1 MPNTAN
7 YLYGFEVKGI
17 QRYIFHSNKLKD
29 IAGASALIES
39 ISTTLAD
46 QFIQDNNLSGIEFVR
61 RAAGSI
67 WLYTNHDTC
76 KKWVHSFPF
85 YVQQHVPNI
94 DMVQAVVPASTSL
107 ANDISTLW
115 NRLQAQS
122 GHGFFIPSV
131 GYMGIERVRLTGELA
146 LYTDRSNPS
155 EKSGRATQ
163 AKRTQEEQNRTEFY
177 KKFTGLRTINP
188 NKIPLNTEH
197 LTPKAATSSKSSD
210 KSWIALIYIDGN
222 NMGKLFQR
230 LAENSHH
237 PSDYFSFSEKIKHIT
252 TTAANR
258 ASQALHTLA
267 ADAKYYPLRPIIL
280 GGDDVTV
287 LTRADLA
294 LQFAQTFIQTFEEE
308 SREVLSEYHT
318 QLGYTQLTAC
328 GGIAFIKAHYPFFYA
343 IELAGAL
350 TKEAKLRAKQVKNGQ
365 TPSAVSLYR
374 VLSSFVEPLDQM
386 KRRTH
391 CDIHNQPVFDAG
403 PYFIHHANTS
413 NKDLQTLMQTV
424 QALQDLDQSPQGG
437 AGKLRQLLQ
446 YYKSEPH
453 KANLF
458 LNRLRQV
465 NPTLYKIVH
474 DFHDNLGMLY
484 DAFQIYSLT

>member
-1 MPNTAN
+1 MPNTSN
-7 YLYGFEVKGI
+7 FLYGFEVKGI

-39 ISTTLAD
+39 ISTSLAD
-46 QFIQDNNLSGIEFVR
+46 QFILDHKLSGIEFVR

-67 WLYTNHDTC
+67 WLYADYNTC
-76 KKWVHSFPF
+76 KKWTLSFPL

-115 NRLQAQS
+115 DRLQAQS
-122 GHGFFIPSV
+122 GQGFFIPSV
-131 GYMGIERVRLTGELA
+131 GYMGIERIRLTGELA
-146 LYTDRSNPS
+146 YYSDRGNPK
-155 EKSGRATQ
+155 EKSGRPTQ
-163 AKRTQEEQNRTEFY
+163 AKQKQEERNRVRFY
-177 KKFTGLRTINP
+177 AKFTGLQSINP
-188 NKIPLNTEH
+188 HKIPLNTEH
-197 LTPKAATSSKSSD
+197 LTTKSTTTSKSSE

-230 LAENSHH
+230 LAEKAQR

-252 TTAANR
+252 VTAANE
-258 ASQALHTLA
+258 ASQILHQLA
-267 ADAKYYPLRPIIL
+267 ADADYYPLRPIIL

-294 LQFAQTFIQTFEEE
+294 LQFAQTFIQTFERQ
-308 SREVLSEYHT
+308 SKEVLREYHA
-318 QLGYTQLTAC
+318 QLGYNHLTAC

-350 TKEAKLRAKQVKNGQ
+350 TKEAKQRAKHVNNSQ

-386 KRRTH
+386 KKRTH
-391 CDIHNQPVFDAG
+391 FDIHNQPIFEAS
-403 PYFIHHANTS
+403 PYFIHHANTPS
-413 NKDLQTLMQTV
+413 RDLHTLMQIV
-424 QALQDLDQSPQGG
+424 QSLKALDQSHQGG
-437 AGKLRQLLQ
+437 ANKLRQLLQ

-458 LNRLRQV
+458 LNRLKQV
-465 NPTLYKIVH
+465 NPILYKIVQ
-474 DFHDNLGMLY
+474 DVNDNKGLLY